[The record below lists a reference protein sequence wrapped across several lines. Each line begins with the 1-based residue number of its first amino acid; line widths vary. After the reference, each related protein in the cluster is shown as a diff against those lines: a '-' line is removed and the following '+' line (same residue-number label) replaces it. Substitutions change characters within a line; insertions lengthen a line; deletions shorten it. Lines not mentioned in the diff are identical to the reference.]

1 MYNPASSCKNESKGD
16 RRLAVEE
23 GKGRWFEFDSKEPIS
38 PGFISKIEKEKT
50 STESLKP
57 KTLVSGNCN

>member
-1 MYNPASSCKNESKGD
+1 MRAKEIGAWQSRKE
-16 RRLAVEE
+16 
-23 GKGRWFEFDSKEPIS
+23 KGRWFEFDSKEPIS